1 VQLLSQT
8 DAYGLAMRNHP
19 RLRQRLQELA
29 AARTEQ
35 QASRWLRYPTV
46 TAQAGA
52 AVARS
57 GGSSSP
63 AGTTW
68 AVNQP
73 LWDAGRTD
81 AQIDTLGL
89 KLGTAQ
95 AQFDEARVEVLLGL
109 AQAYGEH
116 DRLRRRSGQTRDNV
130 QAHQRLL
137 DLIQRRVDQRVSSQA
152 DLTLARTRWL
162 QARAEATATESAQRR
177 ARNALE
183 PWIGQPL
190 DAMELAPVAPVPEV
204 TAKAEVAVEAAL
216 AHSALVK
223 RLQLQTALARN
234 EARLSESALYPKVGL
249 RYEYQSQASNSVPR
263 HALRLALEYQSGAGL
278 ASWAAVEASR
288 QRIVAAEEAAIQAQ
302 TELRQQVRNLAL
314 ELEAQQAQLATARE
328 VEAASQA
335 IMASFLRQFTA
346 GRKSWLEVLNAQREV
361 AQAVAA
367 AIDLEHTAQLAHE
380 RLGILTGRTDPALPA
395 APARTTAP

>member
-8 DAYGLAMRNHP
+8 DAYSLAMRNHP

-46 TAQAGA
+46 TAQAGT

-57 GGSSSP
+57 GGSASP

-81 AQIDTLGL
+81 SQIDTLGL
-89 KLGTAQ
+89 KLDTAQ
-95 AQFDEARVEVLLGL
+95 AQFDEARIEVMLGL
-109 AQAYGEH
+109 AQAFGEH
-116 DRLRRRSGQTRDNV
+116 DRLRRRSAQARDNV

-137 DLIQRRVDQRVSSQA
+137 DLIQRRADQKVSSQA
-152 DLTLARTRWL
+152 DLALARTRWL
-162 QARAEATATESAQRR
+162 QARAEATATEAAQRR

-183 PWIGQPL
+183 PWLGQPL
-190 DAMELAPVAPVPEV
+190 GALQPAPVALVRDASVEAEAAVV
-204 TAKAEVAVEAAL
+204 TAL
-216 AHSALVK
+216 ARSALVK
-223 RLQLQTALARN
+223 RLQLQTALARS
-234 EARLSESALYPKVGL
+234 EARLSESNLYPQLSL
-249 RYEYQSQASNSVPR
+249 RYEHQSQGSNSVPR

-278 ASWAAVEASR
+278 SSWAAAEAAR
-288 QRIVAAEEAAIQAQ
+288 QRIAAAEEAAVQAQ
-302 TELRQQVRNLAL
+302 TELRQQVRDLAL

-367 AIDLEHTAQLAHE
+367 AIDLEHAAQLAHE
-380 RLGILTGRTDPALPA
+380 RLGILTGRIDPALPA
-395 APARTTAP
+395 AHAPTTAP